1 MVLEAEKSKIKVLED
16 LMSDEALLLVFRQ
29 VPSLFP
35 PMWLSGKEPT
45 CQCKRC
51 KKCRFNPWVGKIPWR
66 RKWQHTPVFFPGE
79 SPWTEEPGVLQSR
92 GLQRAGHDWGPTHT
106 ASMDFFFFF
115 LAAYRILVPQ
125 SKIEPALE
133 VWRLN
138 HWATGEVSLL
148 RIIKLY
154 SDRCCDKSK
163 HKEQRSLKG
172 GTQVSFGDKR
182 GLPRGSN
189 AWEASW
195 NS

>member
-1 MVLEAEKSKIKVLED
+1 MLETKE
-16 LMSDEALLLVFRQ
+16 MQF
-29 VPSLFP
+29 PSLGWEDP
-35 PMWLSGKEPT
+35 LEEEMATHSSILSWRVPMNRGAWRAAVQGVAKSWTWL
-45 CQCKRC
+45 R
-51 KKCRFNPWVGKIPWR
+51 
-66 RKWQHTPVFFPGE
+66 
-79 SPWTEEPGVLQSR
+79 
-92 GLQRAGHDWGPTHT
+92 TH
-106 ASMDFFFFF
+106 AHSLHGFFFFFF

-172 GTQVSFGDKR
+172 GTQVRFGDKR